1 MTDRR
6 LSRLLPVERWPTV
19 AQAQASHWFQ
29 PVRLGPVQALSR
41 TWVPA
46 MVPWRATGEGQVTP
60 AVLGWYERFAVGQP
74 GVIVVEATGI
84 RDVPSG
90 PLLRAGHDRFI
101 EGLSRLTDAVR
112 RASGGHT
119 RLFIQL
125 IDFLAIKRR
134 PPKDKFFAQHLVIT
148 DRHREYF
155 NSVLRTRGHPVRP
168 EPVEG
173 AHPSAGAP
181 GSHFDK
187 LSELSV
193 NGAVASS
200 GTQLAGDDQ
209 LRAALAAASDET
221 LRQVLTAREF
231 DAYSRGLRERVT
243 DTHLPHIAELP
254 RVLPELFA
262 AAARRCEQAGF
273 DGIELHFAHAYTMAS
288 FLSALNDRTDGYG
301 GTLEHRVRAPLEV
314 FAATRAAVSSR
325 IAVGCRYLA
334 DEIIEGGSHVDEAA
348 EYGVRF
354 ARAGFDFISL
364 SRGGKFEDARQPKV
378 GQAVYPY
385 TGPSGHECMPTPMI
399 SAPGPWGRNVP
410 AVARVKKAIVDAG
423 FTTPVVACGGI
434 SSFWQAEAI
443 LSEGEADIVASARQ
457 SIADPDW
464 FRKLQLGRGEDI
476 RRCFFTNYC
485 EGLDQSHEVVTC
497 QRWDRAKGE
506 ADDLTVARTA
516 DGRRTVAPPWKA
528 G

>member
-6 LSRLLPVERWPTV
+6 LTRLLPVERWPTV
-19 AQAQASHWFQ
+19 AEAQVARWFQ
-29 PVRLGPVQALSR
+29 PVDLGPVRALTR

-46 MVPWRATGEGQVTP
+46 MVPWRATGEGLVTP
-60 AVLGWYERFAVGQP
+60 AVLGWYERFAQGRP

-101 EGLSRLTDAVR
+101 EGLSRLTETVR
-112 RASGGHT
+112 RASGGRT
-119 RLFIQL
+119 KLFIQL

-134 PPKDKFFAQHLVIT
+134 PPKDKFFAQHLVLT
-148 DRHREYF
+148 ERHREHL
-155 NSVLRTRGHPVRP
+155 S
-168 EPVEG
+168 G
-173 AHPSAGAP
+173 ARSDA
-181 GSHFDK
+181 
-187 LSELSV
+187 EV
-193 NGAVASS
+193 
-200 GTQLAGDDQ
+200 
-209 LRAALAAASDET
+209 RAALAAADDDT

-231 DAYSRGLRERVT
+231 DAYARGLRERVT

-262 AAARRCEQAGF
+262 SAARRCEQAGF

-301 GTLEHRVRAPLEV
+301 GALEHRLRAPLEV
-314 FAATRAAVSSR
+314 FAATRAAVSPR
-325 IAVGCRYLA
+325 VAVGCRYLA
-334 DEIIEGGSHVDEAA
+334 DEIIEGGSHVDEAV

-364 SRGGKFEDARQPKV
+364 SRGGKFEDARPPKV

-410 AVARVKKAIVDAG
+410 AVARVKKGIVEAG
-423 FTTPVVACGGI
+423 LATPVVACGGI

-464 FRKLQLGRGEDI
+464 FRKIQLGHGDEI

-506 ADDLTVARTA
+506 PDDLRVTRTE
-516 DGRRTVAPPWKA
+516 DGRRTVAPPWSPS
-528 G
+528 